1 MVKFTKREEQESQ
14 TQKTVSKTI
23 DTTWLSQRAYAQFW
37 KMTNL
42 ENVIPA
48 LYKVVK
54 YDKILGL
61 IFENYNIENKVIL
74 ILSKKI

>member
-1 MVKFTKREEQESQ
+1 
-14 TQKTVSKTI
+14 
-23 DTTWLSQRAYAQFW
+23 
-37 KMTNL
+37 MTNL